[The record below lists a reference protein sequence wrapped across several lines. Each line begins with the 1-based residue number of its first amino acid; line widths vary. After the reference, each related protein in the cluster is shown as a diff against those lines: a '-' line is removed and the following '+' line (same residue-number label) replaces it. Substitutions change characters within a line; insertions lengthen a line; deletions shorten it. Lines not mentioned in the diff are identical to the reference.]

1 MYNIRRVVWGLM
13 CIVVCVCCAES
24 RAQEARKAFSDE
36 YVQFSYPISRYS
48 KVRFGEVTEDG
59 FYTYYLK
66 VRGSD
71 AEDILT
77 VCKANLSHCGL
88 DTGAVKPYWYSSDGS
103 LMLFSATTIV
113 EKKAIDADGVAYEA
127 FPACPA
133 TDNEGPSAYGGDC
146 YELVEESRDK
156 TFSITYWIG
165 PKSLHRSKSSAV
177 KQARVILKSIV
188 VK

>member
-1 MYNIRRVVWGLM
+1 MIKVHGPSAARERAPQLELVQPRRHRRQD
-13 CIVVCVCCAES
+13 
-24 RAQEARKAFSDE
+24 RAQDLSQRNRSLERLRRQRPGIGLRPP
-36 YVQFSYPISRYS
+36 QFS
-48 KVRFGEVTEDG
+48 
-59 FYTYYLK
+59 
-66 VRGSD
+66 
-71 AEDILT
+71 
-77 VCKANLSHCGL
+77 
-88 DTGAVKPYWYSSDGS
+88 
-103 LMLFSATTIV
+103 V